1 MYRRTLSA
9 HILSMDSRLEVINR
23 SGLYKHSML
32 SVHKHIFMTESLF
45 ILQSVIYTRER
56 HYRITE
62 KSNRLSERNMKH
74 YSSRKRTRK
83 KL

>member
-45 ILQSVIYTRER
+45 ILQSVIYTKEALS
-56 HYRITE
+56 Y
-62 KSNRLSERNMKH
+62 NRKKRGTSERNMKH
-74 YSSRKRTRK
+74 YSSRNEKRK